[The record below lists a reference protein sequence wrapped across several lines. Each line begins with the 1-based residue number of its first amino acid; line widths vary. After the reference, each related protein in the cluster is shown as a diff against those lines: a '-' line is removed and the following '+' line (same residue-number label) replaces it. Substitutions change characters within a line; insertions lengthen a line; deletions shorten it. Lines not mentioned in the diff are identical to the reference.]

1 MSGRYLLTPQPE
13 VGQHGPAW
21 LRWVDNYAHTHAAAV
36 ETISV
41 QDFPSMVRAHIT
53 QEEGETATDTNF
65 KLVTTLMGRI
75 GYVHGLRQVPMT
87 LEDAV
92 TMTEALVLDK
102 ALGTLRQDAII
113 GAYHIDDPQLGRA
126 SPLGA
131 ALKYWLDAV
140 LGAPPAAPA
149 AEG

>member
-21 LRWVDNYAHTHAAAV
+21 LRWVDHYAHTHAAAV

-41 QDFPSMVRAHIT
+41 QDFPPMVRAHIT

-65 KLVTTLMGRI
+65 KLVTTMMGRI
-75 GYVHGLRQVPMT
+75 GSVHGLRQVPMT

-102 ALGTLRQDAII
+102 VLGTLRQDAII